1 MVLRKRDEPDTQHA
15 STSADVTARAER
27 AQDQG
32 TKLHVSPV
40 LPRGFSPSINSAHE
54 RLDLAFGFQL
64 WDGSTIPAN
73 LPQNAL
79 MIRMADEAMIAALL
93 RKPNSDTLTN
103 LWVSARPDILNG
115 SIFDL
120 AARRPA
126 VRTKSLVRN
135 LDRKDLFTTLLRF
148 LFLSRGGPFPL
159 EQVRGNKANKD
170 GSEAANRENVHYHY
184 DVSNDFYLNR
194 PNWRA
199 RKSSGWGWKGVWE
212 SSCRITSK
220 CGGSLMR
227 FRPSACSNR

>member
-1 MVLRKRDEPDTQHA
+1 MSAQSRLEAFRHLLTQ
-15 STSADVTARAER
+15 
-27 AQDQG
+27 
-32 TKLHVSPV
+32 
-40 LPRGFSPSINSAHE
+40 AHE

-73 LPQNAL
+73 LPPNAL
-79 MIRMADEAMIAALL
+79 MIRLADEAMVAALL
-93 RKPNSDTLTN
+93 RKPNIDTLAN
-103 LWVSARPDILNG
+103 LWVSARLDILNG

-126 VRTKSLVRN
+126 VRTKALLRS

-159 EQVRGNKANKD
+159 EQVRGDKASKD

-194 PNWRA
+194 PNWRT
-199 RKSSGWGWKGVWE
+199 RKLGAWGWKGAWK
-212 SSCRITSK
+212 SSSRITPK
-220 CGGSLMR
+220 CRGSLIR
-227 FRPSACSNR
+227 SRPSACLNRSASPIILPIFPR